1 MTPADA
7 DHRCV
12 YREENERLQALLAE
26 LQAKLLVVEHEL
38 ATLQRRVLGPTSE
51 KMTSIQDE
59 LRRRGHVPRSPES
72 AKEKRR
78 ERAQAKEALERRE
91 SFHRVADDKRCCP
104 RCGRDDLKPLGE
116 GRRTTEYHYIP
127 ARFIRVDHIQETLAC
142 VCGEYVVTAES
153 PPKVVEGG
161 RYGAGFLA
169 HLVTAK
175 CGDSI
180 PIYRLEKEYKRL
192 GIPIARS
199 TMTDLFHRAA
209 ELTQPISERLL
220 ELIAS
225 QPIVGAD
232 ETSIRVQEKKK
243 CRRAFI
249 WTFVADSLIAYRFSA
264 NRSGETPREVLGG
277 TQGTLV
283 VDAYTGYN
291 PVTEVDGRLRA
302 GCLAHVRRKFFDSI
316 PTAPEAKDALEII
329 VDLYRVEHE
338 ARERGIVRTPEHQ
351 KLRHLQSRP
360 IMNRLKEWLDAQ
372 KPLHLPKSPIATAI
386 SYTLNNWEEL
396 SRFLDDVRVP
406 LDNNAS
412 EAALRVVALGRK
424 NFLFLGHDQAGRNI
438 AGLYSLVATCEA
450 NGVNPVDYLTDVLI
464 RVQTHPASRLDELLP
479 QNWKRLVRDLGSAPD
494 RPG

>member
-1 MTPADA
+1 VTPADA

-225 QPIVGAD
+225 QDRRGGRDLDPGA
-232 ETSIRVQEKKK
+232 
-243 CRRAFI
+243 
-249 WTFVADSLIAYRFSA
+249 
-264 NRSGETPREVLGG
+264 GEEEVPPGVHLDLRGG
-277 TQGTLV
+277 
-283 VDAYTGYN
+283 
-291 PVTEVDGRLRA
+291 
-302 GCLAHVRRKFFDSI
+302 
-316 PTAPEAKDALEII
+316 
-329 VDLYRVEHE
+329 
-338 ARERGIVRTPEHQ
+338 
-351 KLRHLQSRP
+351 
-360 IMNRLKEWLDAQ
+360 
-372 KPLHLPKSPIATAI
+372 LPH
-386 SYTLNNWEEL
+386 
-396 SRFLDDVRVP
+396 RVP
-406 LDNNAS
+406 L
-412 EAALRVVALGRK
+412 
-424 NFLFLGHDQAGRNI
+424 Q
-438 AGLYSLVATCEA
+438 CE
-450 NGVNPVDYLTDVLI
+450 PQRRD
-464 RVQTHPASRLDELLP
+464 ASRGARGDTGHARGRCVYGL
-479 QNWKRLVRDLGSAPD
+479 
-494 RPG
+494 